1 MNIPIIL
8 FLLVGNP
15 EEWKPTN
22 NEDFDAIRDS
32 K

>member
-15 EEWKPTN
+15 EECKPTN
-22 NEDFDAIRDS
+22 NEGFDAIRDS